1 MMNMSDWNVFDWV
14 LVSIVVISIVRA
26 FITGLVRA
34 IAGLLGFLVGYEVA
48 AWTYLYLADRFRE
61 RGWIMSQPMARTAA
75 FLLIVVFVVV
85 LFDVLGRLMRNSLR
99 TIGMGTFDR
108 ILGAG
113 FGFARGCLIGL
124 SLLIAMSSFAP
135 QSPIIFR
142 SVLRPYLFTIAHE
155 VSFLIPDYLQ
165 QRIL

>member
-1 MMNMSDWNVFDWV
+1 MNVTNWNVFDWV
-14 LVSIVVISIVRA
+14 LVAIVALSMVRA

-34 IAGLLGFLVGYEVA
+34 IAGLAGFVAGYEVA
-48 AWTYLYLADRFRE
+48 SWAYVDLAERFRE
-61 RGWIMSQPMARTAA
+61 RGWIVSQYMARTVA
-75 FLLIVVFVVV
+75 FLLIVVAVVIV
-85 LFDVLGRLMRNSLR
+85 FDVLGRIARKSLR

-113 FGFARGCLIGL
+113 FGFARGCLIGI

-135 QSPIIFR
+135 QSPVVVQ
-142 SVLRPYLFTIAHE
+142 SALRPYLFTIAHE
-155 VSFLIPDYLQ
+155 VSFLIPEYLQ

>member
-1 MMNMSDWNVFDWV
+1 MNVANWNAFDWV
-14 LVSIVVISIVRA
+14 LVAIVALSMVRA
-26 FITGLVRA
+26 LITGLVRA
-34 IAGLLGFLVGYEVA
+34 IAGLAGFIAGYEVA
-48 AWTYLYLADRFRE
+48 SWAYIDLAEGIRE
-61 RGWIMSQPMARTAA
+61 RGWITSQSMARTVA
-75 FLLIVVFVVV
+75 FLLTVLVVV
-85 LFDVLGRLMRNSLR
+85 MLFDILGRAARKSLR

-135 QSPIIFR
+135 QSRIVAQ
-142 SVLRPYLFTIAHE
+142 STLRPYLFTVAHE
-155 VSFLIPDYLQ
+155 VSFLIPAYLQ